1 LNKSKTKSPAYIIL
15 LLILAGEAVFILP
28 FVLVRIFRTTFLESF
43 DITQTELG
51 SCFSIYGLVALV
63 SYLFGGPL
71 ADKFRPH
78 ILMSVALLL
87 TALGGFYLATY
98 PTLANLHILYGF
110 WGFTTIFLFWAAMIK
125 ATRIWGGQS
134 KQGIA
139 FGFLDGG
146 RGLVAALFGS
156 VGVLIFSAFITKD
169 IELTSVLERK
179 VAFKQVITYTAIAVC
194 VMSILV
200 FLFLR
205 NLGTS
210 EEKQIQMGVEEPQL
224 LTLKNFKTVMQF
236 KSVWL
241 LMIVILCAYFGY
253 KMTDLFSQ
261 YAEQVMNYNK
271 IEAAKVGTSLL
282 YLRPIIGVVIGLAA
296 DRTRASLW
304 IVIGFFLMLVTSS
317 IFASGIINDNSTLL
331 FIISIGTMALGVYS
345 ARVLYFATLEE
356 SKIPVALT
364 GTAVGFISI
373 VGYTPDIFAGPLMG
387 YFLDKNPGAIGL
399 QHSFGIMTLFSLVGL
414 VAAFW
419 LYRHSKAKSSSMIG

>member
-1 LNKSKTKSPAYIIL
+1 MSQQKTTSPAYTIL
-15 LLILAGEAVFILP
+15 LLILAGESVFILP
-28 FVLVRIFRTTFLESF
+28 FVLQRIFRTTFLESF
-43 DITQTELG
+43 DITNVQLG

-78 ILMSVALLL
+78 ILMSVALML
-87 TALGGFYLATY
+87 TALGGFYLASY
-98 PTLANLHILYGF
+98 PSLANLHVLYGF

-125 ATRIWGGQS
+125 ATRIWGGQG

-156 VGVLIFSAFITKD
+156 VGVLVFSAFITKD

-179 VAFKQVITYTAIAVC
+179 VAFKQVITYTAFAVC
-194 VMSILV
+194 VVSVLV

-205 NLGTS
+205 NIGSS
-210 EEKQIQMGVEEPQL
+210 EEKQIQIEIGIDKPKT
-224 LTLKNFKTVMQF
+224 LTLANFKTVMKF
-236 KSVWL
+236 KAVWL
-241 LMIVILCAYFGY
+241 LMIIILCAYFGY

-282 YLRPIIGVVIGLAA
+282 YLRPIIGIVIGVLA

-304 IVIGFFLMLVTSS
+304 IMIGFLLMLLTSG
-317 IFASGIINDNSTLL
+317 IFASGLINDRSTLL
-331 FIISIGTMALGVYS
+331 FILSIGSMALGVYA

-356 SKIPVALT
+356 SKIPLALT

-399 QHSFGIMTLFSLVGL
+399 QHSFGIMILFSLVGL
-414 VAAFW
+414 VAALC
-419 LYRHSKAKSSSMIG
+419 LYRHSISTTN

>member
-1 LNKSKTKSPAYIIL
+1 MNTSKTKSLVYIIL

>member
-1 LNKSKTKSPAYIIL
+1 M
-15 LLILAGEAVFILP
+15 
-28 FVLVRIFRTTFLESF
+28 
-43 DITQTELG
+43 
-51 SCFSIYGLVALV
+51 
-63 SYLFGGPL
+63 

-78 ILMSVALLL
+78 ILMSAALLL
-87 TALGGFYLATY
+87 TALGGFYLASY
-98 PTLANLHILYGF
+98 PTLGNLQVLYGF
-110 WGFTTIFLFWAAMIK
+110 WGFTTIFLFWASMIK
-125 ATRIWGGQS
+125 ATRIWGGS
-134 KQGIA
+134 SNQGIA

-156 VGVLIFSAFITKD
+156 VGVLMFSVCITKD
-169 IELTSVLERK
+169 IELTSILERK
-179 VAFKQVITYTAIAVC
+179 VAFKQVITHASFAVC
-194 VMSILV
+194 VVSILV

-205 NLGTS
+205 KLRTTNNVATKV
-210 EEKQIQMGVEEPQL
+210 EKTK
-224 LTLKNFKTVMQF
+224 TLSLANFKTIMQF

-241 LMIVILCAYFGY
+241 LMVIILCAYFGY

-282 YLRPIIGVVIGLAA
+282 YLRSIIGVVIGALA

-304 IVIGFFLMLVTSS
+304 IVIGCLLMLITSGL
-317 IFASGIINDNSTLL
+317 FASGKINNSSTLL
-331 FIISIGTMALGVYS
+331 FMLSIGTMALGVYS

-356 SKIPVALT
+356 SKIPLALT

-373 VGYTPDIFAGPLMG
+373 VGYTPDIFAGPVMG

-399 QHSFGIMTLFSLVGL
+399 QHSFGIMMLFSLVGF

-419 LYRHSKAKSSSMIG
+419 LYRHSRQTNN

>member
-1 LNKSKTKSPAYIIL
+1 LNTSKTKSLVYIIL

>member
-1 LNKSKTKSPAYIIL
+1 MTQQKKASPVYIIV

-28 FVLVRIFRTTFLESF
+28 FVLQRIFRTTFLESF
-43 DITQTELG
+43 DISQTELG
-51 SCFSIYGLVALV
+51 SCFSVYGLVALV

-78 ILMSVALLL
+78 VLMSIALML

-98 PTLANLHILYGF
+98 PSLTNLQILYGF

-125 ATRIWGGQS
+125 ATRIWGGTK

-146 RGLVAALFGS
+146 RGLVAAIFGS

-179 VAFKQVITYTAIAVC
+179 IAFKQVITYTAFAICIV
-194 VMSILV
+194 SILV
-200 FLFLR
+200 FLFLK
-205 NLGTS
+205 NLQSS
-210 EEKQIQMGVEEPQL
+210 EEKQIVLRIEKPKT
-224 LTLKNFKTVMQF
+224 LTLENFKIIMKF
-236 KSVWL
+236 KAVWL
-241 LMIVILCAYFGY
+241 LMIIILCAYFGY

-261 YAEQVMNYNK
+261 YAEDVMGYDK
-271 IEAAKVGTSLL
+271 IKAAKVGTSLL
-282 YLRPIIGVVIGLAA
+282 YMRPFIGVTIGLLA

-304 IVIGFFLMLVTSS
+304 IVIGFLFMLITSL
-317 IFASGIINDNSTLL
+317 IFASGIINDGSTLL

-356 SKIPVALT
+356 GNIPLALT

-387 YFLDKNPGAIGL
+387 YFLDANPGAIGL
-399 QHSFGIMTLFSLVGL
+399 QHTFGIMSVFTLFGFIASYL
-414 VAAFW
+414 
-419 LYRHSKAKSSSMIG
+419 LYKHSKKQG

>member
-1 LNKSKTKSPAYIIL
+1 MHKTKKSPAYIII

-43 DITQTELG
+43 DITQTEYG
-51 SCFSIYGLVALV
+51 HCTSIYGLVALV
-63 SYLFGGPL
+63 SYLFGGPM

-78 ILMSVALLL
+78 ILMSAALLL
-87 TALGGFYLATY
+87 TALGGFYLASY
-98 PTLANLHILYGF
+98 PTLGNLQVLYGF
-110 WGFTTIFLFWAAMIK
+110 WGFTTIFLFWASMIK
-125 ATRIWGGQS
+125 ATRIWGGS
-134 KQGIA
+134 SNQGIA

-156 VGVLIFSAFITKD
+156 VGVLMFSACITKD
-169 IELTSVLERK
+169 IELTSISERK
-179 VAFKQVITYTAIAVC
+179 VAFKQVITYASFAVC
-194 VMSILV
+194 VVSMLV

-205 NLGTS
+205 KLRTTNNVATKVKV
-210 EEKQIQMGVEEPQL
+210 EKTK
-224 LTLKNFKTVMQF
+224 TLSLANFKTIMQF

-241 LMIVILCAYFGY
+241 LMVIILCAYFGY

-261 YAEQVMNYNK
+261 YSEQVMNYNK

-282 YLRPIIGVVIGLAA
+282 YLRPIIGVVIGALA

-304 IVIGFFLMLVTSS
+304 IVIGFLLMLITSGV
-317 IFASGIINDNSTLL
+317 FASGIINDSSTLL
-331 FIISIGTMALGVYS
+331 FMLSIGTMALGVYS

-356 SKIPVALT
+356 SKIPLALT

-399 QHSFGIMTLFSLVGL
+399 QHSFGIMMLFSLVGF

-419 LYRHSKAKSSSMIG
+419 LYRHSRQTNN

>member
-1 LNKSKTKSPAYIIL
+1 MYKTNKSPAYVII
-15 LLILAGEAVFILP
+15 LLILAGEAIFILP

-63 SYLFGGPL
+63 SYLFGGPI

-78 ILMSVALLL
+78 ILMSIALLL
-87 TALGGFYLATY
+87 TALGGFYLASY
-98 PTLANLHILYGF
+98 PTLRHLQLLYGF
-110 WGFTTIFLFWAAMIK
+110 WGFTTIFLFWASMIK
-125 ATRIWGGQS
+125 ATRIWGGDS
-134 KQGIA
+134 HQGIA

-156 VGVLIFSAFITKD
+156 VGVLMFSTVVTKD
-169 IELTSVLERK
+169 IELTSVSERK
-179 VAFKQVITYTAIAVC
+179 VAFKQVITYASFAVC
-194 VMSILV
+194 MVSILV
-200 FLFLR
+200 FVFLR
-205 NLGTS
+205 KLRTNNEIAS
-210 EEKQIQMGVEEPQL
+210 ETKIKVEIEKTK
-224 LTLKNFKTVMQF
+224 TLSATNFKTVIKF

-241 LMIVILCAYFGY
+241 LMIIILCAYFGY

-271 IEAAKVGTSLL
+271 IEAAKVGTYLL
-282 YLRPIIGVVIGLAA
+282 YLRPIIGVFIGILA

-304 IVIGFFLMLVTSS
+304 IIIGCLLMLITSG
-317 IFASGIINDNSTLL
+317 IFASGIINDSLPLL
-331 FIISIGTMALGVYS
+331 FVISIGTMALGVYS
-345 ARVLYFATLEE
+345 TRVLYFATLEE
-356 SKIPVALT
+356 SKIPLALT

-399 QHSFGIMTLFSLVGL
+399 QHSFGIMMLFSLVGFI
-414 VAAFW
+414 AAFC
-419 LYRHSKAKSSSMIG
+419 LYRQSKADK